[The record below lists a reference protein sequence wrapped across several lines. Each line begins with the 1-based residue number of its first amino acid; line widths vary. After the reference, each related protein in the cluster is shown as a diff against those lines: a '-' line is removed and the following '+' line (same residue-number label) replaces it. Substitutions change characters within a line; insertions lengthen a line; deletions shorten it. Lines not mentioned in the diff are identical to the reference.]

1 VLIDLPPFLFLFFL
15 VQLFA
20 IVIGVFR
27 FLVSCDIDSCFL
39 CYTYSVVLYKGM
51 VVGRRAPFYHPSFM
65 LSINRSSALHSVS
78 SYSHIRVSS
87 SNFSNS
93 YLNALSIVITPCMI
107 TPPTRGSNRCIPH
120 SCVLHGMRRH
130 HYIGHTLLC
139 LTHRSPFLSCR
150 LLLVDSLL
158 YL

>member
-1 VLIDLPPFLFLFFL
+1 
-15 VQLFA
+15 
-20 IVIGVFR
+20 
-27 FLVSCDIDSCFL
+27 
-39 CYTYSVVLYKGM
+39 
-51 VVGRRAPFYHPSFM
+51 
-65 LSINRSSALHSVS
+65 
-78 SYSHIRVSS
+78 VSS

-158 YL
+158 YLWYTHTVCLYKLMPGPPFAQGCAVGWPLIVPTLRMPFWFCFVSFFYL